1 MKRIWLTTGSLTLA
15 AVAAIGLTSLQENS
29 VRAQQGVGT
38 PGVRAQKC
46 LIVLKDFA
54 TLAADRPGTLA
65 FVEPEDGD
73 PVRAGDIVAGLKDE
87 EIQAKLVTQNI
98 QAGNDISV
106 RYAQAA
112 AKVAIAE
119 LAMAADANSKV
130 PDAVSKSEINKLQ
143 LEADKFALSTDNAKL
158 ELDVVK
164 SQVNET
170 LAALDTLKVKVPFD
184 GYVAKVHRSAGEA
197 VRQGDP
203 IVEIISTER
212 VKVEGFLTIAESYRV
227 KSGDPV
233 RVRMQTTDLNLPQ
246 FQDTTFEGTVTFVDP
261 RVSNLTGFVK
271 VHAVVKNEEGILKP
285 GLAAEMVIM
294 PRPATQTARVTR

>member
-1 MKRIWLTTGSLTLA
+1 MRRFWWTTSSLVLA
-15 AVAAIGLTSLQENS
+15 AVVAICLASIHEQPA
-29 VRAQQGVGT
+29 RAQQGAGS
-38 PGVRAQKC
+38 PGVQAQRC

-73 PVRAGDIVAGLKDE
+73 PVRQGDIVAGLQDE
-87 EIQAKLVTQNI
+87 EIQAKLDTQNI

-106 RYAQAA
+106 RYAEAA

-119 LAMAADANSKV
+119 LQMATEANLKV

-143 LEADKFALSTDNAKL
+143 LEADKFELSTDNAKL
-158 ELDVVK
+158 ELQVVK

-170 LAALDTLKVKVPFD
+170 LATLNTLKVKVPFD

-212 VKVEGFLTIAESYRV
+212 VKVEGFVTIAESYQI

-233 RVRMQTTDLNLPQ
+233 RVRMKVANLNLPQ
-246 FQDTTFEGTVTFVDP
+246 FRDNVFEGAVTFIDP
-261 RVSNLTGFVK
+261 RVSNLTKFVK
-271 VHAVVKNEEGILKP
+271 VTALVKNTGGILKP
-285 GLAAEMVIM
+285 GLPAEMTIM
-294 PRPATQTARVTR
+294 PRPATQTARAVR

>member
-1 MKRIWLTTGSLTLA
+1 MKRFWWTTGSLTLA
-15 AVAAIGLTSLQENS
+15 AVAAICLTSADEQS
-29 VRAQQGVGT
+29 ARAQQGAGS
-38 PGVRAQKC
+38 PGVKATQC

-73 PVRAGDIVAGLKDE
+73 PVRQGEIVAGLQDE
-87 EIQAKLVTQNI
+87 EIQAKLATQNI

-106 RYAQAA
+106 RYAEAA

-119 LAMAADANSKV
+119 LAMATDANLKV

-143 LEADKFALSTDNAKL
+143 LEADKFGLSTDNAKL
-158 ELDVVK
+158 ELEVVK
-164 SQVNET
+164 SQVRET
-170 LAALDTLKVKVPFD
+170 LATLNTFKVKVPFD

-203 IVEIISTER
+203 IVEIISTQR
-212 VKVEGFLTIAESYRV
+212 VKVEGFVTIAESYRI

-233 RVRMQTTDLNLPQ
+233 RVRMQTADLNLPQ
-246 FQDTTFEGTVTFVDP
+246 YRDTLFEGTVIFVDP

-271 VHAVVKNEEGILKP
+271 VHALVKNENGILKP
-285 GLAAEMVIM
+285 GLPAEMTIM
-294 PRPATQTARVTR
+294 PRPAAQTARAIR

>member
-1 MKRIWLTTGSLTLA
+1 MNRFWWTTGGVMIAVGACAFLSMTDGDA
-15 AVAAIGLTSLQENS
+15 ARAQSSAAKS
-29 VRAQQGVGT
+29 VRAEQ
-38 PGVRAQKC
+38 C

-73 PVRAGDIVAGLKDE
+73 PVRAGDIVAGLLDE
-87 EIQAKLVTQNI
+87 EIQAKLATQNI

-119 LAMAADANSKV
+119 LEMAVDANRKV
-130 PDAVSKSEINKLQ
+130 PDAVSRSEINKLQ
-143 LEADKFALSTDNAKL
+143 LEAEKFALSTDNARL

-164 SQVNET
+164 SQVKET
-170 LAALDTLKVKVPFD
+170 LATLNTYKVRVPFD

-203 IVEIISTER
+203 IVEIISTRR
-212 VKVEGFLTIAESYRV
+212 VKVEGFVSIAESYQI

-233 RVRMQTTDLNLPQ
+233 RVRMQTEDLNLPQ
-246 FQDTTFEGTVTFVDP
+246 FRDKTFPGTVTFVDP

-271 VHAVVKNEEGILKP
+271 VHAVVQNEEGILKP
-285 GLAAEMVIM
+285 GLPAEMIIT
-294 PRPATQTARVTR
+294 PKPATQTARATP

>member
-1 MKRIWLTTGSLTLA
+1 MKRFWWTASSVMLA
-15 AVAAIGLTSLQENS
+15 AVAAISVTALQGES
-29 VRAQQGVGT
+29 ARAQQGAGS
-38 PGVRAQKC
+38 PGIKAKQC

-73 PVRAGDIVAGLKDE
+73 PVRQGDIVAGLRDE
-87 EIQAKLVTQNI
+87 EIQAKLNTQHL
-98 QAGNDISV
+98 QAGNEISV
-106 RYAQAA
+106 QYAEAA

-119 LAMAADANSKV
+119 LEMATEANLKV

-158 ELDVVK
+158 ELEVVR
-164 SQVNET
+164 SQVKET
-170 LAALDTLKVKVPFD
+170 LATLNTLKVKVPFD
-184 GYVAKVHRSAGEA
+184 GYVAKVHRSAGES

-212 VKVEGFLTIAESYRV
+212 VKVEGFVTIAESYRI
-227 KSGDPV
+227 KSGDLV
-233 RVRMQTTDLNLPQ
+233 RVRMKVADLNLPQ
-246 FQDTTFEGTVTFVDP
+246 FRDTVFDGTVTFVDP

-271 VHAVVKNEEGILKP
+271 VHALVKNEGGILKP
-285 GLAAEMVIM
+285 GLPAELTIQ
-294 PRPATQTARVTR
+294 PRPAAQTARATR